1 VTDKATIGLDFCC
14 CFLVKIIRTLYVF
27 EMFFTCHYTTN
38 KIVNNITYDINVVYV
53 FEMFY
58 TCHCTTNKILNN
70 ITYDINV
77 VYD

>member
-1 VTDKATIGLDFCC
+1 
-14 CFLVKIIRTLYVF
+14 
-27 EMFFTCHYTTN
+27 MFYTCHYTTN
-38 KIVNNITYDINVVYV
+38 KILNNITYDINVVYV

-58 TCHCTTNKILNN
+58 TCYYTTNKILNI